1 MKYFF
6 SCLMLLTLSLSG
18 CQSHKTAIEALSGD
32 TFYAY
37 SQGNNNYQE
46 SPFPLLP
53 KDAQEHPYKYL
64 HFQLQPKGNR
74 LYVTYNKVEN
84 GQLTTHTKRFRGR
97 WRKQDFRYQSRF
109 LIFPL
114 FPILLG
120 WDIKRSYL
128 KADEQQNIVT
138 DEKGSSWYFF
148 MGYGYVYEPYFG
160 GYLFKK
166 IENTDQSM
174 VYFDKG
180 HYGLRTNKD
189 TLTAPIYNE
198 LDWFKNGVARAR
210 KEHSWGVIDSFGK
223 EIIPPIY
230 DYISY
235 EEWEKLP
242 FFLAQKDSLKGIF
255 SLKGKQITP
264 VEYKFLKYEWAPGML
279 LAQKDSL
286 WGFIGSDGK
295 EKLPI
300 AYDSIQKNNYPSG
313 YILTKG
319 DKVGFF
325 KYGDSHAWFVPA
337 VYTRI
342 VSSTIYKEYMAVYR
356 GENLLFVDKKEN
368 EYDAL
373 PVKIRKINEILGNL
387 DDAIEVE
394 GSYYKPDL
402 KSKRAIS
409 P

>member
-1 MKYFF
+1 MIALARR
-6 SCLMLLTLSLSG
+6 SSLL
-18 CQSHKTAIEALSGD
+18 
-32 TFYAY
+32 
-37 SQGNNNYQE
+37 
-46 SPFPLLP
+46 
-53 KDAQEHPYKYL
+53 
-64 HFQLQPKGNR
+64 
-74 LYVTYNKVEN
+74 V
-84 GQLTTHTKRFRGR
+84 
-97 WRKQDFRYQSRF
+97 
-109 LIFPL
+109 
-114 FPILLG
+114 
-120 WDIKRSYL
+120 
-128 KADEQQNIVT
+128 
-138 DEKGSSWYFF
+138 
-148 MGYGYVYEPYFG
+148 
-160 GYLFKK
+160 
-166 IENTDQSM
+166 
-174 VYFDKG
+174 
-180 HYGLRTNKD
+180 
-189 TLTAPIYNE
+189 
-198 LDWFKNGVARAR
+198 
-210 KEHSWGVIDSFGK
+210 
-223 EIIPPIY
+223 Y

-242 FFLAQKDSLKGIF
+242 FFLVQKDSLKGIF

-264 VEYKFLKYEWAPGML
+264 VEYKFLKYEWAPRML

-325 KYGDSHAWFVPA
+325 KYGDSHARFVPA

-342 VSSTIYKEYMAVYR
+342 VSSTVYEEYMAVYR

-373 PVKIRKINEILGNL
+373 PIKIRKINEILGNL

-394 GSYYKPDL
+394 GNYYKPDL